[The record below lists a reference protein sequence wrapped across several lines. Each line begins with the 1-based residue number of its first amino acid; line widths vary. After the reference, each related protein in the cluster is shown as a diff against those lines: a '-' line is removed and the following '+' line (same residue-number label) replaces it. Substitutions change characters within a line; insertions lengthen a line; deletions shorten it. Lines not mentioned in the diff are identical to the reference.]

1 MKKYFRQAV
10 LLYGILAE
18 AKREKV
24 PAFLRNAV
32 PWNLLPWWSKQPK
45 KDIED
50 SIDSGPDCYPERGE
64 GSLEILRR
72 SAPQNDN

>member
-32 PWNLLPWWSKQPK
+32 PWDLLPWWSKQPK
-45 KDIED
+45 KR
-50 SIDSGPDCYPERGE
+50 Y
-64 GSLEILRR
+64 RR
-72 SAPQNDN
+72 FDR